1 MYFERLSKIIPGEID
16 RVIFLDRLTPE
27 EIINHCGR
35 SSVLLDPFWFGAGN
49 TFHESMYYGTPTVT
63 KPTSYLKSRIVSGAY
78 KQMEIDN
85 APVFNNIDEYVE
97 QCIDFANNDIL
108 DLKMHY
114 KEQAYKNLFENEN
127 AIKDI
132 EKIFKNLMS

>member
-1 MYFERLSKIIPGEID
+1 MLHH
-16 RVIFLDRLTPE
+16 V
-27 EIINHCGR
+27 

-78 KQMEIDN
+78 KQMEINN

-114 KEQAYKNLFENEN
+114 KEQAYKNLFENEK

-132 EKIFKNLMS
+132 EKIFKNLMN